1 MGRDNFAD
9 TLSGR
14 RTSVNSTTNGRDV
27 ATYDRSHET
36 GIDLFPTDEANVSR
50 FHHCV
55 GGFNHRHQTTTFDQS
70 KCFRHA
76 AIVPKLVHKRHKAS
90 LTKSTKF
97 FLKNC
102 F

>member
-1 MGRDNFAD
+1 MELRDNMGRDNFAD

-55 GGFNHRHQTTTFDQS
+55 GGFNHRHQTTTFDHSQ
-70 KCFRHA
+70 CFCHSG
-76 AIVPKLVHKRHKAS
+76 HD
-90 LTKSTKF
+90 STK
-97 FLKNC
+97 KCRKKAQNA
-102 F
+102 